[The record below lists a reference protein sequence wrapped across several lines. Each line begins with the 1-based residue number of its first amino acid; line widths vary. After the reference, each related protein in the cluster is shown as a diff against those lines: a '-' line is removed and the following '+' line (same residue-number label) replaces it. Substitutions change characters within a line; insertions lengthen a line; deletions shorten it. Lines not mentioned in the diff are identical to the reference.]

1 MFRRLFPS
9 LAWIVAG
16 CGPNVES
23 TSETLETGA
32 TGGQDGDAGE
42 AGGTGNDP
50 CGGETPPPLLAY
62 FDAFERMEVAFDEMG
77 ADLDAVRQ
85 DLAMLLGLPA
95 DAGTADVVAAIEAT
109 YAANVGPGSAM
120 VIASVQCSGVL
131 DAERENLA
139 ICGPDLVLAEIG
151 FACEGECTIAA
162 PEDCPSPRCRGVSPA
177 CQGTCTG
184 ACTLEA
190 SGACEGICTGT
201 CDGECGCPVDGG
213 LCAGPCSGMCTGACE
228 IVEANCSG
236 GCEGTC
242 TGATFTTCDG
252 TWWCDAPGY
261 ACGIDCA
268 GWAEPIG
275 VDAGCRTFAAAAGAA
290 SGSCAPPYAS
300 LVYASIACSDF
311 AGTAAALEDA
321 AARLHRDLYRFQAI
335 VERSS
340 PLVNE
345 LFDAIMEELDLTPCV
360 AQLVLDHVDRF
371 GVVVAEAQ
379 QTAVEIQTLTAALDP
394 A

>member
-1 MFRRLFPS
+1 MFRSLFPS
-9 LAWIVAG
+9 LAWIVVG

-32 TGGQDGDAGE
+32 SGGQDGDAGE

-50 CGGETPPPLLAY
+50 CGGETPPAILAY
-62 FDAFERMEVAFDEMG
+62 FDAFERMEVAFDEMD

-95 DAGTADVVAAIEAT
+95 DASTNEVVAAIEAT

-139 ICGPDLVLAEIG
+139 ICGPELVLAEIG

-162 PEDCPSPRCRGVSPA
+162 PEDCPSPRCRGVSPM
-177 CQGTCTG
+177 CQGACTG
-184 ACTLEA
+184 ACTIDVSA
-190 SGACEGICTGT
+190 ACDGICTGT
-201 CDGECGCPVDGG
+201 CEGECGCPVDGG

-228 IVEANCSG
+228 IVEANCEG

-242 TGATFTTCDG
+242 TGATFATCDG

-261 ACGIDCA
+261 ACGVDCT

-275 VDAGCRTFAAAAGAA
+275 VDADCRTFAAAAGAA
-290 SGSCAPPYAS
+290 SGICPPPFAS
-300 LVYASIACSDF
+300 LVYASIACSEF
-311 AGTAAALEDA
+311 TGTATALEDA
-321 AARLHRDLYRFQAI
+321 AARLHRNLYRFQAI

-340 PLVNE
+340 PLVNQFIAALVDE
-345 LFDAIMEELDLTPCV
+345 FDLPPCV
-360 AQLVLDHVDRF
+360 VQLVLDHVDQY
-371 GVVVAEAQ
+371 APIINEAQ
-379 QTAVEIQTLTAALDP
+379 QTAAEIQTLALALDP

>member
-1 MFRRLFPS
+1 MFRRLFPP
-9 LAWIVAG
+9 LAWFVVG
-16 CGPNVES
+16 CGPDVES

-32 TGGQDGDAGE
+32 SGGQEGE
-42 AGGTGNDP
+42 AGDGASGNDP
-50 CGGETPPPLLAY
+50 CGGETPPPILAY
-62 FDAFERMEVAFDEMG
+62 FDAFDRMEVAFDEMD
-77 ADLDAVRQ
+77 ADLDSVRQ
-85 DLAMLLGLPA
+85 ELAMLLSLPA
-95 DAGTADVVAAIEAT
+95 DASTAEVAAAIEAT

-139 ICGPDLVLAEIG
+139 ICGPELVLAEID

-177 CQGTCTG
+177 CQGACTG
-184 ACTLEA
+184 ACTIDVSA
-190 SGACEGICTGT
+190 NCEGICTGT
-201 CDGECGCPVDGG
+201 CEGECGCPVDGG
-213 LCAGPCSGMCTGACE
+213 LCAGSCNGMCTGACE

-261 ACGIDCA
+261 ACGVDCA

-275 VDAGCRTFAAAAGAA
+275 VDADCRAFAAAAGAA
-290 SGSCAPPYAS
+290 SGICPPPFAS
-300 LVYASIACSDF
+300 LVYASIACSEF
-311 AGTAAALEDA
+311 TGTAVALEDA
-321 AARLHRDLYRFQAI
+321 AARLHRDLYRYQAI
-335 VERSS
+335 VDRASAI
-340 PLVNE
+340 VNQLATALYE
-345 LFDAIMEELDLTPCV
+345 EIDLPPCVVQVLFDRINQFAPITD
-360 AQLVLDHVDRF
+360 
-371 GVVVAEAQ
+371 EAQ
-379 QTAVEIQTLTAALDP
+379 QTAVETQALAAALDP